1 MDDIR
6 LFLHISARMSD
17 DKPISQVLDDFQRR
31 GRYGFE
37 RRELEVALPS
47 SSPAA
52 IAKALQRLAQKGR
65 VRRLRSG
72 FHVLV
77 PVEFTTQGLPPYDW
91 FLDDLMRSLE
101 LPYYL
106 GLLSA
111 ASLHGAAHQQ
121 VQQLQIVV
129 PRQERPL
136 KVPGLSIRFFRKS
149 GFAATPLLQ
158 RKGHSGMLPVSTPE
172 ATALDLI
179 RYARHIGGL
188 DAVQTV
194 LAELVESMTP
204 AGLAAAAAE
213 PETAQVQRLGWL
225 LDHLDQ
231 SALADPLHAALAQ
244 AKALPRAA
252 LDPGAPRTGSAA
264 NRWRIFENAET
275 EADL

>member
-1 MDDIR
+1 MDGLR
-6 LFLHISARMSD
+6 LFLHSLAQMND
-17 DKPISQVLDDFQRR
+17 DKPVSELLDDFQRR

-52 IAKALQRLAQKGR
+52 VGKALQRLARKGR

-77 PVEFTTQGLPPYDW
+77 PVEYTTQGLPPYDW
-91 FLDDLMRSLE
+91 FLEDLMRSLE
-101 LPYYL
+101 LPYYI
-106 GLLSA
+106 GLLNA

-136 KVPGLSIRFFRKS
+136 KVPGLSIRFFRKAE
-149 GFAATPLLQ
+149 FAATPLLQ

-188 DAVQTV
+188 DAVLTV

-204 AGLAAAAAE
+204 AGIAAAAAE

-225 LDHLDQ
+225 LDRLDQ
-231 SALADPLHAALAQ
+231 SALADALHAALPQ
-244 AKALPRAA
+244 AKPLHRAA

-264 NRWRIFENAET
+264 NRWRIFENAEP
-275 EADL
+275 EPDL